1 MPDSWK
7 KGKLADSDAVV
18 FVRHDSVDTQFK
30 MPSGVTRDPAG
41 RRNEWTFG
49 VNFYPTKNVVVKVD
63 YQVRSNGN
71 DDDLDDLINFG
82 LGWEF

>member
-1 MPDSWK
+1 MS
-7 KGKLADSDAVV
+7 
-18 FVRHDSVDTQFK
+18 RN
-30 MPSGVTRDPAG
+30 PAG
-41 RRNEWTFG
+41 RQNQWTFG